1 MRIRDWSSDVCSSD
15 LIGPIVERHVLQ
27 PFARER
33 LAQLLL
39 IGEVVASIMQSRP
52 VAVATECDIGGMV
65 VESGRRQHMG
75 VCDRHPLSLVD
86 SGGIAVIDKI
96 GRASCRERGC
106 QYV

>member
-1 MRIRDWSSDVCSSD
+1 MVAIRRVDRHVGAVGIGCLRLVCNGTGAAARSG
-15 LIGPIVERHVLQ
+15 IGPIVERHVLQ

-65 VESGRRQHMG
+65 VERSDEHTSELQSLM
-75 VCDRHPLSLVD
+75 RHSY
-86 SGGIAVIDKI
+86 AV
-96 GRASCRERGC
+96 
-106 QYV
+106 